1 MGIYLIAAM
10 DLNRVIGRNNDLPW
24 QSKVDLAFFRKMTEG
39 QCVAMGRK
47 TFESLPGLLKNR
59 KHLVVSRQKPLASY
73 QQGNEAELQWFKS
86 PAELVGDYL
95 CFENQLP
102 ARDLWIIGGAELYRE
117 AIHWNCLDAVVL
129 TTLLDTV
136 PDDPTNVKFPDLP
149 EGVFG
154 ISDRLFLEHP
164 NDSTKITFEL
174 WVKLHHNYSHRIEER
189 FFDACAA
196 VKEFAK
202 TQPTLYTFK

>member
-1 MGIYLIAAM
+1 MSIYLIAAM

-59 KHLVVSRQKPLASY
+59 KHLVVSRQEPLASY
-73 QQGNEAELQWFKS
+73 MKGNEAEVRWFKS
-86 PAELVGDYL
+86 TGELVADYL
-95 CFENQLP
+95 CFENQD
-102 ARDLWIIGGAELYRE
+102 RDLWIIGGAELYRE
-117 AIHWNCLDAVVL
+117 AIYWNCLDGIVL

-136 PDDPTNVKFPDLP
+136 PDDPTNVKFPEFDDEEFYLTDHVLIEQGETKLKIVLLLKP
-149 EGVFG
+149 EHEGNV
-154 ISDRLFLEHP
+154 
-164 NDSTKITFEL
+164 
-174 WVKLHHNYSHRIEER
+174 IEEN
-189 FFDACAA
+189 FFTVCRA
-196 VKEFAK
+196 VKELAK

>member
-1 MGIYLIAAM
+1 MSIYLIAAM

-59 KHLVVSRQKPLASY
+59 KHLVVSRQEPLASY
-73 QQGNEAELQWFKS
+73 MKGNEAEVRWFKS
-86 PAELVGDYL
+86 TGELVGDYL
-95 CFENQLP
+95 CFENQD
-102 ARDLWIIGGAELYRE
+102 RDLWIIGGAELYRE
-117 AIHWNCLDAVVL
+117 AIHWNCLDGIVL

-136 PDDPTNVKFPDLP
+136 PDDPTNVKFPEFDDEEFYLTDHVLIEQGETKLKIVLLLKP
-149 EGVFG
+149 EHEGNV
-154 ISDRLFLEHP
+154 
-164 NDSTKITFEL
+164 
-174 WVKLHHNYSHRIEER
+174 IEEN
-189 FFDACAA
+189 FFTVCRA
-196 VKEFAK
+196 VKELAK

>member
-1 MGIYLIAAM
+1 MSIYLIAAM

-59 KHLVVSRQKPLASY
+59 KHLVVSRQEPLASY
-73 QQGNEAELQWFKS
+73 MKGNEAEVRWFKS
-86 PAELVGDYL
+86 TGELVADYL
-95 CFENQLP
+95 CFENQD
-102 ARDLWIIGGAELYRE
+102 RDLWIIGGAELYRE
-117 AIHWNCLDAVVL
+117 AIHWNCLDGIVL

-136 PDDPTNVKFPDLP
+136 PDDPTNVKFPEFDDEEFYLTDHVLIEQGETKLKIVLLLKP
-149 EGVFG
+149 EHEGNV
-154 ISDRLFLEHP
+154 
-164 NDSTKITFEL
+164 
-174 WVKLHHNYSHRIEER
+174 IEEN
-189 FFDACAA
+189 FFTVCRA

-202 TQPTLYTFK
+202 DQPTLYTFK

>member
-59 KHLVVSRQKPLASY
+59 KHLVVSRQEPLASY
-73 QQGNEAELQWFKS
+73 MKGNEAEVRWFKS
-86 PAELVGDYL
+86 TGELVADYL
-95 CFENQLP
+95 CFENQD
-102 ARDLWIIGGAELYRE
+102 RDLWIIGGAELYRE
-117 AIHWNCLDAVVL
+117 AIHWNCLDGIVL

-136 PDDPTNVKFPDLP
+136 PDDPTNVKFPEFDDEEFYLTDHVLIEQGETKLKIVLLLKP
-149 EGVFG
+149 EHEGNV
-154 ISDRLFLEHP
+154 
-164 NDSTKITFEL
+164 
-174 WVKLHHNYSHRIEER
+174 IEEN
-189 FFDACAA
+189 FFTVCRA

-202 TQPTLYTFK
+202 DQPTLYTFK